1 MKSSGLASLSLLGS
15 LTLASTVLAQQP
27 LPPPPEGG
35 QPAPGTEPAPAP
47 TAPTPAPGAQ
57 PGWGAPAGG
66 APAGDPNAA
75 GASGSASWSLGSGF
89 QSSGQ
94 ATGAGGGELDPETER
109 QWRRTSLMIQNNL
122 AASTGLLHTSYA
134 GSGAPGSLRV
144 GFITS
149 YFTGTGFLCEG
160 GRCNYNTSNNPAGA
174 TADDEVTRIGAHLS
188 MNATLLPFLEAYLG
202 FHASA
207 TENDQSRP
215 RLLQV
220 LGDTNIGLKGFM
232 PWQPDSVFSVGGEL
246 QLWLLNGTGGVG
258 LDGSG
263 TSYAIRGLAT
273 ADLNNHTNPDDRI
286 PLKINANLG
295 YKFDNSGELVGDTEK
310 ARNGQKITRIERYGL
325 DINRVDTFQI
335 GLGLEGMF
343 DYVHP
348 FAEWTIDVPM
358 NRQDYVCNE
367 SRKEVGDGCLGND
380 AGFGTSPSR
389 ITLGARAYPGIDGLS
404 LLAAFDIG
412 TGATS
417 SFIQEVAPES
427 PWTLY
432 LGLGWAADTKKE
444 PPIIK
449 EVQVEK
455 PAAAPVAADRYIAG
469 TVVEKGAN
477 TPVGGA
483 IIRFDGRNLTG
494 MVANDDGTFRTIDL
508 EPGTYTF
515 TVKADGYRDGRCQ
528 ATVPAAGMGAAPAFG
543 GPPGYTAPAYP
554 GAPAAA
560 PMGPGMAPAP
570 ANQPTIVNMTCEL
583 EALPKV
589 GNIVG
594 ALVDGESNQ
603 PVATASVKI
612 TDKLNRELELSA
624 DASGAF
630 RFENVP
636 PGPAKITVTANGY
649 FTSVTELEVKPQE
662 DLRATISLNK
672 RPKAPNVTVVANEV
686 KLKKQ
691 VHFAHD
697 AATIEPDSAA
707 LLEEIADVL
716 KNRAEIAKIEIQG
729 HTDNTGSP
737 VYNQRLSQQRADA
750 VRDALIKLGV
760 EGSRLDAKG
769 YGQDKPLVPNVS
781 PANRARNRRVQLM
794 ITQKN

>member
-1 MKSSGLASLSLLGS
+1 M
-15 LTLASTVLAQQP
+15 Q
-27 LPPPPEGG
+27 
-35 QPAPGTEPAPAP
+35 
-47 TAPTPAPGAQ
+47 
-57 PGWGAPAGG
+57 
-66 APAGDPNAA
+66 
-75 GASGSASWSLGSGF
+75 ASGDTSG
-89 QSSGQ
+89 
-94 ATGAGGGELDPETER
+94 GGGEMDPETER
-109 QWRRTSLMIQNNL
+109 QWRKTSLMIQNNL
-122 AASTGLLHTSYA
+122 SASTGLLHTSYA

-149 YFTGTGFLCEG
+149 YFSGSGFLCPSG
-160 GRCNYNTSNNPAGA
+160 KCNYVQPNNPNPGK
-174 TADDEVTRIGAHLS
+174 DDEVTRIGAHLS
-188 MNATLLPFLEAYLG
+188 MNATLLPFLEAGLG

-220 LGDTNIGLKGFM
+220 LGDTNLGLKGFM
-232 PWQPDSVFSVGGEL
+232 PYSPDSIFSVGGEA

-263 TSYAIRGLAT
+263 TSYSLRALAT
-273 ADLNNHTNPDDRI
+273 ADLNNRVNPDDRV
-286 PLKINANLG
+286 PLRFNANVG
-295 YKFDNSGELVGDTEK
+295 YLFDNSGKLVEDTED
-310 ARNGQKITRIERYGL
+310 ARNKGVAQKQRKPITRIERYGL
-325 DINRVDTFQI
+325 DINRVDSFQI

-343 DYVHP
+343 DYVRP
-348 FAEWTIDVPM
+348 FLEWTIDVPM
-358 NRQDYVCNE
+358 NRQDYVCNKDHTE
-367 SRKEVGDGCLGND
+367 DKDGCLGDD
-380 AGFGTSPSR
+380 AGFGTTPSR
-389 ITLGARAYPGIDGLS
+389 VTLGARAYPGIDGLS
-404 LLAAFDIG
+404 LLAGFDIG

-417 SFIQEVAPES
+417 KFIQEVAPES

-449 EVQVEK
+449 EVQVDK
-455 PAAAPVAADRYIAG
+455 PAPTPVVVDRYISG
-469 TVVEKGAN
+469 SVVEKGAN

-483 IIRFDGRNLTG
+483 IVRFDGRNLSG
-494 MVANDDGTFRTIDL
+494 MVSSDDGTFRTINLD
-508 EPGTYTF
+508 PGTYTF
-515 TVKADGYRDGRCQ
+515 TVKAAGYRDGQCQ
-528 ATVPAAGMGAAPAFG
+528 ATIPAAGMGAAPAFG
-543 GPPGYTAPAYP
+543 GAPGYAPPAYP
-554 GAPAAA
+554 GAPGAA
-560 PMGPGMAPAP
+560 PGAPGVPGAAPGAPGMPPAGPGMAPAP
-570 ANQPTIVNMTCEL
+570 TGNAPTIVNITCEL

-594 ALVDGESNQ
+594 GLVDGETNQ
-603 PVATASVKI
+603 PVSTASVKI

-636 PGPAKITVTANGY
+636 PGAAKITVTANGY

-662 DLRATISLNK
+662 DLKATISLNK
-672 RPKAPNVTVVANEV
+672 RPKQPNVTVVANEV

-697 AATIEPDSAA
+697 AATIEPDSAS

-716 KNRAEIAKIEIQG
+716 KNRQEIAKVEIQG

-737 VYNQRLSQQRADA
+737 VYNTRLSQQRADA
-750 VRDALIKLGV
+750 VRDALVKLGV
-760 EGSRLDAKG
+760 DGSRMDAKG

-794 ITQKN
+794 ITQKK